1 LKKQK
6 NIIPILLEGF
16 EGFPENLPADIKDVA
31 KKNGP
36 QYNQYY
42 FDEFYKK
49 LKTDFLETRKSRFFS
64 LKNNFDPISS
74 YFMCRRDLV
83 VPARG
88 FRETVYPLKGRQA
101 CRSDSDEFL
110 CRGEHPIR

>member
-1 LKKQK
+1 MFSSVFFLVFSRQIARYHPRKKQK

-64 LKNNFDPISS
+64 LKTILILSALILCAGGIWN
-74 YFMCRRDLV
+74 
-83 VPARG
+83 RG
-88 FRETVYPLKGRQA
+88 LHHHFR
-101 CRSDSDEFL
+101 
-110 CRGEHPIR
+110 